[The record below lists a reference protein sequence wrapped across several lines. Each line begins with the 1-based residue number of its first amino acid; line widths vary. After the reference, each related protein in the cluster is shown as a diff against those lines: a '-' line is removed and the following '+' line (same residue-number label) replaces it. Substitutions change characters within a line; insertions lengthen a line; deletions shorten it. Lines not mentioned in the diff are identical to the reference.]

1 MTPVPRRPSAPPGR
15 LLGIVAV
22 LLALAAVV
30 LWGASRLTWVSQVVE
45 GIPGPRT
52 STADGATAEPILVPW
67 ALLCLAAIGG
77 LVATAGWGRRVV
89 GTLVAVA
96 GLWALLRA
104 ASGLLAPASEAL
116 PIGVRPGDRPLPAEA
131 VVGGPLLGLVGAL
144 VMVGAG
150 LLTVRWAAVLP
161 RMGAQYDAPVA
172 RGATATAT
180 ARPRPA
186 DPDTALWEALDEGR
200 DPTGEPAGD
209 PPGGP
214 ARDLPGE
221 RAADVIGGPTR
232 EPEADP
238 PDGPRTGP
246 SDGVGRTGGGAG

>member
-1 MTPVPRRPSAPPGR
+1 MTVPRRPSAPPGR
-15 LLGIVAV
+15 LLGIVVV
-22 LLALAAVV
+22 LLVVAALV
-30 LWGASRLTWVSQVVE
+30 LWGASRLTWVSQVVD
-45 GIPGPRT
+45 GVPGPRT

-67 ALLCLAAIGG
+67 ALLCLAAVGG

-131 VVGGPLLGLVGAL
+131 VVGGPLLGLLGAL
-144 VMVGAG
+144 IMVGAG

-161 RMGAQYDAPVA
+161 RMGARYDAPGRVA
-172 RGATATAT
+172 ER
-180 ARPRPA
+180 RRPA

-200 DPTGEPAGD
+200 DPTRDPAGD
-209 PPGGP
+209 PAGDPS
-214 ARDLPGE
+214 GE
-221 RAADVIGGPTR
+221 PAADVTGAPTR
-232 EPEADP
+232 EPDADP
-238 PDGPRTGP
+238 PDGRARRPWSGP